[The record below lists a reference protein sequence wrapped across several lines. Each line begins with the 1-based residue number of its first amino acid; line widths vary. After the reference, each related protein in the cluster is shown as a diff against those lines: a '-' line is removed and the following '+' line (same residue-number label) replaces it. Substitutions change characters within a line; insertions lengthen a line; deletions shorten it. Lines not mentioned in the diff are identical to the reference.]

1 MMGEELAGLCR
12 SRGAG
17 RFLEVTHLPSLGGSR
32 REVAHWAARKTLS
45 QVLLLFL
52 AQISPP

>member
-12 SRGAG
+12 SSGAG